1 LERRALIVAG
11 ASVLALVVL
20 LFPPWRARAIRNTT
34 RYAATPGVEPSTL
47 IDTVA
52 WPIQFA
58 PIFAPPRAAL
68 DGVAMHDLAQ
78 RSLSGDTSARAE
90 LRRRT
95 TGVERRYHAP
105 EVLRTDGEIWRDSV
119 LTLAGIPA
127 TSSYDL
133 TFSIDQGWLALRLV
147 LLALIALA
155 LDHRERCRIRLARDQ
170 HHPAP

>member
-11 ASVLALVVL
+11 AGVLALLVL
-20 LFPPWRARAIRNTT
+20 LFPPWRARAIRTTT

-47 IDTVA
+47 IDTVT

-58 PIFAPPRAAL
+58 PIFAAPRAAL
-68 DGVAMHDLAQ
+68 PGAAMRDLAQ
-78 RSLSGDTSARAE
+78 RSLGGDPSARAE

-95 TGVERRYHAP
+95 SGVEQRYHAP

-119 LTLAGIPA
+119 LTAAGIPA

-133 TFSIDQGWLALRLV
+133 TFSVDQRWLALRLA
-147 LLALIALA
+147 LLAVLA
-155 LDHRERCRIRLARDQ
+155 LGLDYRGRRRIRPPRDQ
-170 HHPAP
+170 HH

>member
-1 LERRALIVAG
+1 
-11 ASVLALVVL
+11 
-20 LFPPWRARAIRNTT
+20 
-34 RYAATPGVEPSTL
+34 VEPSTV

-58 PIFAPPRAAL
+58 PIFARPRAAIA
-68 DGVAMHDLAQ
+68 GAAMRDLAQ
-78 RSLSGDTSARAE
+78 RSLAGDTSARAE

-95 TGVERRYHAP
+95 GGVERRYHAP

-119 LTLAGIPA
+119 LAAAGIPA

-133 TFSIDQGWLALRLV
+133 TFSIDQRWLALRLA

-155 LDHRERCRIRLARDQ
+155 LDYRARRRLRPARDQ
-170 HHPAP
+170 RH

>member
-1 LERRALIVAG
+1 
-11 ASVLALVVL
+11 
-20 LFPPWRARAIRNTT
+20 
-34 RYAATPGVEPSTL
+34 VEPSTV

-58 PIFAPPRAAL
+58 PIFAPPRAAIA
-68 DGVAMHDLAQ
+68 GTAMRDLAQ
-78 RSLSGDTSARAE
+78 RSFGGDTNARAE

-95 TGVERRYHAP
+95 SGVERRYHAP

-119 LTLAGIPA
+119 LAIAGIPA

-133 TFSIDQGWLALRLV
+133 TFSLDQRRLALRLA

-155 LDHRERCRIRLARDQ
+155 LEYRARRRVRPARDEGR
-170 HHPAP
+170 